1 MPDIGST
8 LTTSFNDAFYA
19 VVNFIPKFLAGAII
33 FLIGIVVASI
43 LKQVV
48 LSLFRT
54 LKLESFLKKYGVP
67 EMKDEFTWANIL
79 SEIVRWFVI
88 IVFLIPTADVWGL
101 PRIIT
106 VLNEFLNYL
115 PNVFVAAVIAMVGFV
130 FARLSHDVILA
141 SAKGVDDQTA
151 AAIASVAR
159 WSINVFVIL
168 AVLSQ
173 LGVATD
179 LIKIL
184 FTGLV
189 AMLAIAGGIAFGL
202 GGQNTAKDVVEGIR
216 KKLNKI

>member
-33 FLIGIVVASI
+33 FLIGVVVASI
-43 LKQVV
+43 LKQVI
-48 LSLFRT
+48 LSLFRA
-54 LKLESFLKKYGVP
+54 LKLEAFLKKYGVP

-88 IVFLIPTADVWGL
+88 IVFLIPTAEVWGL

-141 SAKGVDDQTA
+141 SAKGVDAQTA
-151 AAIASVAR
+151 ATIASVAR

-202 GGQNTAKDVVEGIR
+202 GGQNTAKDVVEGLR

>member
-33 FLIGIVVASI
+33 LLIGIVVASI

-48 LSLFRT
+48 LSLFRA

-106 VLNEFLNYL
+106 VLNEFLSYL
-115 PNVFVAAVIAMVGFV
+115 PNVFVAAVIGMVGFV

-141 SAKGVDDQTA
+141 SAKGVDNQTA
-151 AAIASVAR
+151 TAIASVAR
-159 WSINVFVIL
+159 WAINVFVIL

-179 LIKIL
+179 LIRIL

-202 GGQNTAKDVVEGIR
+202 GGQNTAKDVVEGLRR
-216 KKLNKI
+216 KFK

>member
-33 FLIGIVVASI
+33 FLIGIIIASI

-48 LSLFRT
+48 LSLFRA
-54 LKLESFLKKYGVP
+54 LKLEAFLKKYGVP
-67 EMKDEFTWANIL
+67 EMKEEFTWANIL

-115 PNVFVAAVIAMVGFV
+115 PNVFVAAVIAMIGFV

-141 SAKGVDDQTA
+141 SAKGVDSQTA
-151 AAIASVAR
+151 SAIASVAR
-159 WSINVFVIL
+159 WSIDVFVIL

-202 GGQNTAKDVVEGIR
+202 GGQNTAKDVVEGLR

>member
-67 EMKDEFTWANIL
+67 EMKDEFSWANIL

-115 PNVFVAAVIAMVGFV
+115 PNVFVAAVIAMIGFV

-151 AAIASVAR
+151 TAIASVAR

-202 GGQNTAKDVVEGIR
+202 GGQNTAKDVVEGLR

>member
-1 MPDIGST
+1 MPDIGLI
-8 LTTSFNDAFYA
+8 LTASFNSAFYA

-33 FLIGIVVASI
+33 LLIGVIVASI

-54 LKLESFLKKYGVP
+54 LKVETFLKKYGVP
-67 EMKDEFTWANIL
+67 EAKDEFSWSNIL

-115 PNVFVAAVIAMVGFV
+115 PNVFVSAVIAMVGFV
-130 FARLSHDVILA
+130 FARLSHDIILA
-141 SAKGVDDQTA
+141 SVKGVDSQTA
-151 AAIASVAR
+151 STIASVTR
-159 WSINVFVIL
+159 WAINVFVIL

-179 LIKIL
+179 LIRIL

-202 GGQNTAKDVVEGIR
+202 GGQGAAKDVIARV
-216 KKLNKI
+216 KQKLE

>member
-202 GGQNTAKDVVEGIR
+202 GGQNTAKDVVEGLR

>member
-1 MPDIGST
+1 MPDIGIT
-8 LTTSFNDAFYA
+8 LSASFNNAFYA
-19 VVNFIPKFLAGAII
+19 VVNFIPKFLTGLII
-33 FLIGIVVASI
+33 LLIGILVASI
-43 LKQVV
+43 ARQVLAGIFKVLKV
-48 LSLFRT
+48 
-54 LKLESFLKKYGVP
+54 ESYLKKYGVP
-67 EMKDEFTWANIL
+67 EMKQEFMWTNIL

-88 IVFLIPTADVWGL
+88 VVFLIPTADVWGL

-130 FARLSHDVILA
+130 FARLSHDVVLA
-141 SAKGVDDQTA
+141 SAKGVDSQTA
-151 AAIASVAR
+151 NAIASVTR
-159 WSINVFVIL
+159 WSINIFVIL

-179 LIKIL
+179 LIRIL

-202 GGQNTAKDVVEGIR
+202 GGQSTAKDVVEGVR
-216 KKLNKI
+216 KKLGKI

>member
-19 VVNFIPKFLAGAII
+19 VINFFPKFLAGAII
-33 FLIGIVVASI
+33 FLIGVIIASI

-48 LSLFRT
+48 LSLFKA
-54 LKLESFLKKYGVP
+54 LKIESFLKKYGVP
-67 EMKDEFTWANIL
+67 EMKEEFTWSNIL

-115 PNVFVAAVIAMVGFV
+115 PNVFVAAIIAMVGFV
-130 FARLSHDVILA
+130 FARLSHDVVLA
-141 SAKGVDDQTA
+141 SAKGVDNQTA
-151 AAIASVAR
+151 TAIASVTR
-159 WSINVFVIL
+159 WAINVFVVL

-202 GGQNTAKDVVEGIR
+202 GGQNTAKDVIEGVR

>member
-33 FLIGIVVASI
+33 FLIGIIVASI

-48 LSLFRT
+48 LSLFRA
-54 LKLESFLKKYGVP
+54 LKLEAFLKKYGVP
-67 EMKDEFTWANIL
+67 EMKEEFTWANIL

-141 SAKGVDDQTA
+141 SAKGVDNQTA
-151 AAIASVAR
+151 SAIASVAR
-159 WSINVFVIL
+159 WAIDVFVIL

-202 GGQNTAKDVVEGIR
+202 GGQNTAKDVVEGLR

>member
-1 MPDIGST
+1 MPDIGVT
-8 LTTSFNDAFYA
+8 LSASFNSAFYA
-19 VVNFIPKFLAGAII
+19 VVSFIPKFLTGLVIL
-33 FLIGIVVASI
+33 LIGIIVASI
-43 LKQVV
+43 VRQILVEIFKALKV
-48 LSLFRT
+48 
-54 LKLESFLKKYGVP
+54 ESYLKKYGVP
-67 EMKDEFTWANIL
+67 EARQEFAWTNIL
-79 SEIVRWFVI
+79 AEIVRWFVI
-88 IVFLIPTADVWGL
+88 VVFLIPTADVWGL

-141 SAKGVDDQTA
+141 SVKGVDSQTA
-151 AAIASVAR
+151 TTIASVTR
-159 WSINVFVIL
+159 WAINVFVIL

-179 LIKIL
+179 LIRIL

-202 GGQNTAKDVVEGIR
+202 GGQNTAKDVVEGLR

>member
-8 LTTSFNDAFYA
+8 LTASFNSAFLA
-19 VVNFIPKFLAGAII
+19 TVNFIPKFIAGAII
-33 FLIGIVVASI
+33 LLIGIVIASI

-48 LSLFRT
+48 LSV
-54 LKLESFLKKYGVP
+54 LKALQVETFLKKYGVP
-67 EMKDEFTWANIL
+67 EMKQEFTWSNIL
-79 SEIVRWFVI
+79 AEIVRWFVI
-88 IVFLIPTADVWGL
+88 IVFLIPTAEVWGL

-106 VLNEFLNYL
+106 VLNEFLSYL

-130 FARLSHDVILA
+130 FARLSHDIVLA
-141 SAKGVDDQTA
+141 SAKGVDSQTA
-151 AAIASVAR
+151 NAIASVTR

-179 LIKIL
+179 LIRIL

-202 GGQNTAKDVVEGIR
+202 GGQKTAQDIVEGVR
-216 KKLNKI
+216 KRFK

>member
-1 MPDIGST
+1 MPDIGIT
-8 LTTSFNDAFYA
+8 LTASFNSALYA

-33 FLIGIVVASI
+33 LLIGVIIASI
-43 LKQVV
+43 LKQILLGV
-48 LSLFRT
+48 FKA
-54 LKLESFLKKYGVP
+54 LKIETFLKKYGVP
-67 EMKDEFTWANIL
+67 EAKDEFTWTNMLA
-79 SEIVRWFVI
+79 EIARWFVI

-130 FARLSHDVILA
+130 FARLSHDVVHA
-141 SAKGVDDQTA
+141 SVRGVDEQTA
-151 AAIASVAR
+151 NAIASVTK
-159 WSINVFVIL
+159 WSINVFVVL

-179 LIKIL
+179 LIRIL

-202 GGQNTAKDVVEGIR
+202 GGQGTAKDVVEGVR
-216 KKLNKI
+216 KKLSKI

>member
-1 MPDIGST
+1 MPDITST
-8 LTTSFNDAFYA
+8 LTASFNSAFYA
-19 VVNFIPKFLAGAII
+19 VVNFIPKFLAGAVIL
-33 FLIGIVVASI
+33 LIGIIVASI
-43 LKQVV
+43 IKQIILSVFKALKI
-48 LSLFRT
+48 
-54 LKLESFLKKYGVP
+54 EAFLKRYGVP
-67 EMKDEFTWANIL
+67 EMKQEFTWTNIL
-79 SEIVRWFVI
+79 SEIARWFVI

-115 PNVFVAAVIAMVGFV
+115 PNVFVSAVIAMVGFV
-130 FARLSHDVILA
+130 FARLSHDVVLA
-141 SAKGVDDQTA
+141 SARGVDDQTA
-151 AAIASVAR
+151 NAIASVTR

-179 LIKIL
+179 LIRIL

-202 GGQNTAKDVVEGIR
+202 GGQGTAKDVVEGIR

>member
-1 MPDIGST
+1 MPDIGTT
-8 LTTSFNDAFYA
+8 LTASFNSAFYA
-19 VVNFIPKFLAGAII
+19 VVTFIPKFLIGLVIL
-33 FLIGIVVASI
+33 LIGIIIGSI
-43 LKQVV
+43 VRQILI
-48 LSLFRT
+48 SLFKV
-54 LKLESFLKKYGVP
+54 LKVETYLKKYGVP
-67 EMKDEFTWANIL
+67 EMKDEFKWTNIL
-79 SEIVRWFVI
+79 AEIVRWFVI

-141 SAKGVDDQTA
+141 SVKGVDSQTA
-151 AAIASVAR
+151 SAIASVTR

-179 LIKIL
+179 LIRIL

-202 GGQNTAKDVVEGIR
+202 GGQHTAKDVVEGIR